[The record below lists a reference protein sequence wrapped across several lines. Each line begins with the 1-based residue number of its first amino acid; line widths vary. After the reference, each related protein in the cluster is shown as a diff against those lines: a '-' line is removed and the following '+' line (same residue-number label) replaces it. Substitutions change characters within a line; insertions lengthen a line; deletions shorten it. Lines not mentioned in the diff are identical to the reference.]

1 MITVKNL
8 NEIANKT
15 FDLLK
20 KNKNIKNSV
29 KPNDKTI
36 LLGDNAILD
45 SISFVTFLTTFEE
58 LLEKKNKKSFIIQ
71 INKIHDLNQGKEK
84 LVLGDFKKALLK
96 LLQKSK

>member
-8 NEIANKT
+8 NEITNKNI
-15 FDLLK
+15 DLLK

-58 LLEKKNKKSFIIQ
+58 LLEKKIRK
-71 INKIHDLNQGKEK
+71 
-84 LVLGDFKKALLK
+84 VL
-96 LLQKSK
+96 